1 MSVILVKYRQNQR
14 PVEIV
19 SITCRMLSTSIHAF
33 GHQIWPPLVGDI
45 ANSIVC
51 RTRTRYVK

>member
-45 ANSIVC
+45 AYSIVC
-51 RTRTRYVK
+51 KTRTRYVK